1 MLVKDVFQLHFEGN
15 VTVNCCESVPAKLQ
29 EQCLAKETQVFESCL
44 CFITML
50 RSPPQ
55 GGTDILLGPVSALCK
70 EPERLC
76 MSQLF
81 LEISASFPS
90 FS

>member
-1 MLVKDVFQLHFEGN
+1 MFVKDIFQLHFEGN
-15 VTVNCCESVPAKLQ
+15 ATVNCCEPVPAKIQ

-55 GGTDILLGPVSALCK
+55 GGTDTLLGTVSAPCK
-70 EPERLC
+70 ELEGLSI
-76 MSQLF
+76 SQLF
-81 LEISASFPS
+81 LEISTPFPS
-90 FS
+90 F